1 MIKQKPNRKVT
12 VRGKQRV
19 NIFQLEKDIKRQHG
33 LQNRINAKQAQ
44 LNTNQ
49 IITNEEIL
57 ARLARLDNLERIVLP
72 ESAVKKCGV
81 WAWMKGIFSK

>member
-57 ARLARLDNLERIVLP
+57 ARLDNLERIVLP
-72 ESAVKKCGV
+72 SQNPLQKQNVFRRFWNWTLGK
-81 WAWMKGIFSK
+81 

>member
-19 NIFQLEKDIKRQHG
+19 NFFKLEKDIRRQHG

-57 ARLARLDNLERIVLP
+57 ARLDNLERIVLP
-72 ESAVKKCGV
+72 AQNPLQKQNVFRRFWDWTLGK
-81 WAWMKGIFSK
+81 

>member
-12 VRGKQRV
+12 VRGKKRV

-57 ARLARLDNLERIVLP
+57 ARLENLERIVLP

-81 WAWMKGIFSK
+81 LAWVKGLFSK

>member
-19 NIFQLEKDIKRQHG
+19 NISQLEKDIRRQHG

-57 ARLARLDNLERIVLP
+57 ARLDNLERIVLP
-72 ESAVKKCGV
+72 SQNPLQKQNVFRRFWNWTLGK
-81 WAWMKGIFSK
+81 

>member
-1 MIKQKPNRKVT
+1 MIKQKYSRKVVAQNKRRT
-12 VRGKQRV
+12 SFFQFMNDVKKQ
-19 NIFQLEKDIKRQHG
+19 FG

-57 ARLARLDNLERIVLP
+57 ARLENLERIVLP

-81 WAWMKGIFSK
+81 WAWVKGIFSK

>member
-19 NIFQLEKDIKRQHG
+19 NIFQLEKDIRRQHG

-57 ARLARLDNLERIVLP
+57 ARLDNLERIVLP
-72 ESAVKKCGV
+72 AQKPLQKQNVFRRFWDWTLGK
-81 WAWMKGIFSK
+81 

>member
-19 NIFQLEKDIKRQHG
+19 NFFKLEKDIRRQHG

-57 ARLARLDNLERIVLP
+57 ARLDNLERIVLP
-72 ESAVKKCGV
+72 SQNPLQKQNVFRRFWNWTLGK
-81 WAWMKGIFSK
+81 

>member
-19 NIFQLEKDIKRQHG
+19 NIFQLEKDIRRQHG

-57 ARLARLDNLERIVLP
+57 ARLDNLERIVLP
-72 ESAVKKCGV
+72 VQNPLQKQNVFRRFWDWTLGK
-81 WAWMKGIFSK
+81 

>member
-57 ARLARLDNLERIVLP
+57 ARLANLERIVLP
-72 ESAVKKCGV
+72 AQNPLQRQNVFRRFWDWTLGK
-81 WAWMKGIFSK
+81 

>member
-57 ARLARLDNLERIVLP
+57 ARLDNLERIVLP
-72 ESAVKKCGV
+72 AQNPLQKQNVFRRFWDWTLGK
-81 WAWMKGIFSK
+81 

>member
-1 MIKQKPNRKVT
+1 MSKQKPNRKVT

-19 NIFQLEKDIKRQHG
+19 NIFQLEKHIKRQHG

-57 ARLARLDNLERIVLP
+57 ARLANLERIVLP
-72 ESAVKKCGV
+72 VQNPLQKQNVFRRFWNWTLGK
-81 WAWMKGIFSK
+81 

>member
-49 IITNEEIL
+49 IITNEEIM
-57 ARLARLDNLERIVLP
+57 ARLDNLERIVLP
-72 ESAVKKCGV
+72 VQNPLQKQNVFRRFWNWTLGK
-81 WAWMKGIFSK
+81 

>member
-12 VRGKQRV
+12 VRGKQRA

-57 ARLARLDNLERIVLP
+57 ARLDNLERIVLP
-72 ESAVKKCGV
+72 AQNPLQKQNVFRRFWNWTLGK
-81 WAWMKGIFSK
+81 

>member
-1 MIKQKPNRKVT
+1 MIKQKANRKVT
-12 VRGKQRV
+12 VRGKQRM
-19 NIFQLEKDIKRQHG
+19 NFFKLEKDIRRQHG

-57 ARLARLDNLERIVLP
+57 ARLENLERIVLP
-72 ESAVKKCGV
+72 AQNPLQKQNVFRRFWDWILGK
-81 WAWMKGIFSK
+81 

>member
-19 NIFQLEKDIKRQHG
+19 NIFQLEKDIRRQHG

-49 IITNEEIL
+49 IIRCKNKTCSVVSGI
-57 ARLARLDNLERIVLP
+57 
-72 ESAVKKCGV
+72 GH
-81 WAWMKGIFSK
+81 WANKP

>member
-57 ARLARLDNLERIVLP
+57 ARLDNLERIVLP
-72 ESAVKKCGV
+72 AQNPLQKQNVFRRFWNWTLGK
-81 WAWMKGIFSK
+81 

>member
-57 ARLARLDNLERIVLP
+57 ARLANLERIVLP
-72 ESAVKKCGV
+72 AQNPLQKQNVFRRFWNWTLGK
-81 WAWMKGIFSK
+81 

>member
-57 ARLARLDNLERIVLP
+57 ARLDNLERIVLP
-72 ESAVKKCGV
+72 VQNPLQKQNVFRRFWNWTLGK
-81 WAWMKGIFSK
+81 

>member
-19 NIFQLEKDIKRQHG
+19 NIFQLEKDIRRQQG

-57 ARLARLDNLERIVLP
+57 VRLANLERIVLP
-72 ESAVKKCGV
+72 AQNPLQKQNVFRRFWDWTLGK
-81 WAWMKGIFSK
+81 

>member
-19 NIFQLEKDIKRQHG
+19 NIFQLEKDIRRQHG

-57 ARLARLDNLERIVLP
+57 ARLDNLERIVLP
-72 ESAVKKCGV
+72 AQHPLQKQNVFRRFWNWTLGK
-81 WAWMKGIFSK
+81 

>member
-12 VRGKQRV
+12 VLGKQRV
-19 NIFQLEKDIKRQHG
+19 NIFQLEKGIKRQHG

-57 ARLARLDNLERIVLP
+57 ARLDNLERIVLP
-72 ESAVKKCGV
+72 SQNPLQKQNVFRRFWNWTLGK
-81 WAWMKGIFSK
+81 

>member
-19 NIFQLEKDIKRQHG
+19 NIFQLEKDIRRQHG

-57 ARLARLDNLERIVLP
+57 ARLDNLERIVLP
-72 ESAVKKCGV
+72 AQNPLQTQNVFRRFWDWTLGK
-81 WAWMKGIFSK
+81 

>member
-1 MIKQKPNRKVT
+1 MIKQKYSRKVVAQNKRRT
-12 VRGKQRV
+12 SFFQFMNDVKKQ
-19 NIFQLEKDIKRQHG
+19 FG
-33 LQNRINAKQAQ
+33 LQTRINAKQVQ

-57 ARLARLDNLERIVLP
+57 ARLANLERIVLP

>member
-57 ARLARLDNLERIVLP
+57 ARLENLERIVLP
-72 ESAVKKCGV
+72 SQNPLQKQNVFRRFWNWTLGK
-81 WAWMKGIFSK
+81 

>member
-1 MIKQKPNRKVT
+1 MIKQKTNRKVT

-57 ARLARLDNLERIVLP
+57 ARLDNLERIVLP
-72 ESAVKKCGV
+72 SQNPLQKQNVFRRFWNWTLGK
-81 WAWMKGIFSK
+81 

>member
-1 MIKQKPNRKVT
+1 MIKQKANRKVT

-19 NIFQLEKDIKRQHG
+19 NIFQLEKDIRRQHG

-57 ARLARLDNLERIVLP
+57 ARLDNLERIVLP
-72 ESAVKKCGV
+72 AQNPLQKQNVFRRFWNWTLGK
-81 WAWMKGIFSK
+81 

>member
-44 LNTNQ
+44 INTDNA
-49 IITNEEIL
+49 ITNEEIQ
-57 ARLARLDNLERIVLP
+57 ARLATLERIVLP
-72 ESAVKKCGV
+72 PPRDIGGRLARLKRRFNAVLGR
-81 WAWMKGIFSK
+81 

>member
-1 MIKQKPNRKVT
+1 MT

-19 NIFQLEKDIKRQHG
+19 NIFQLEKDIRRQHG

-57 ARLARLDNLERIVLP
+57 AHLDNLERIVLP
-72 ESAVKKCGV
+72 ESAVKKCGF
-81 WAWMKGIFSK
+81 WAWMKGLFSK

>member
-19 NIFQLEKDIKRQHG
+19 NIFQLEKDIRRQHG

-57 ARLARLDNLERIVLP
+57 ARLDNLERIVLP
-72 ESAVKKCGV
+72 VQKPLQKQNVFRRFWDWTLG
-81 WAWMKGIFSK
+81 K